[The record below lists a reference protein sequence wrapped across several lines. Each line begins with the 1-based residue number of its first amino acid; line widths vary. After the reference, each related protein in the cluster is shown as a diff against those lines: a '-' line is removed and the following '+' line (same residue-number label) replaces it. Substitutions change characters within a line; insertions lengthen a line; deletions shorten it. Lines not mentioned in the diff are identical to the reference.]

1 MIPKGFI
8 MQIELKPLQLSDAE
22 TLYEFFQKLPASENG
37 KNNRAHGLSKEDFAK
52 WVQSEIDSSQGKNL
66 KPGYVPGT
74 TYVMYVDGTPVGVSN
89 LRHYLNENLQKD
101 GGHIGTHIL
110 PEYRGRG
117 FGNIIKLETLK
128 KAKEMGI
135 NPALVFN
142 HDDNVPAWRTSEKLG
157 GKLESINIVNG
168 VKLRKYVIDTSK
180 L

>member
-1 MIPKGFI
+1 
-8 MQIELKPLQLSDAE
+8 MQVELKPLQLSDAE

-37 KNNRAHGLSKEDFAK
+37 KNNRAHGLSREEFAA
-52 WVQSEIDSSQGKNL
+52 WVQKEIDASNGKNL
-66 KPGYVPGT
+66 REGYVPGT

-89 LRHYLNENLQKD
+89 LRHYLNENLEKD

-117 FGNIIKLETLK
+117 YGNIIKLETLK

-135 NPALVFN
+135 KRVLIFN
-142 HDDNVPAWRTSEKLG
+142 HDDNVPAWRTSEKMG
-157 GKLESINIVNG
+157 GKLDSINMVNG
-168 VKLRKYVIDTSK
+168 VKLRKYVFDTSK